1 MPTITEQQ
9 RIELVEA
16 FANIKELNKV
26 LVDAL
31 ETIMGESEDWFSR
44 EVAEETLIKYRKLQR

>member
-16 FANIKELNKV
+16 FANVKELNKV

-44 EVAEETLIKYRKLQR
+44 EVAEEALIKHRKLQR